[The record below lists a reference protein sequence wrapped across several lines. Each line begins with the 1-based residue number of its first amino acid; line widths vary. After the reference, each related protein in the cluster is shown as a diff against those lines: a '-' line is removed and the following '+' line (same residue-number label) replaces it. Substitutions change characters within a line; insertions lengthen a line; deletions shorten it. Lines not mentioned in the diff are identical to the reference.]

1 MRVVHHDHL
10 ALVERWLVF
19 DLQVVVGE
27 EDQSL
32 SLEAQSVVVD
42 RVVVAG
48 QVEVVV
54 HLMGQPE
61 TQNQLEQEEDHVN
74 DQAEQVVAGVEL
86 VVVLHVEVLMA
97 LVVVEEEVDYPR
109 HVARIFA
116 HEPAIYNDILIISN

>member
-1 MRVVHHDHL
+1 M
-10 ALVERWLVF
+10 VF

-54 HLMGQPE
+54 HLKPE
-61 TQNQLEQEEDHVN
+61 IQLEQEEDHVN

-116 HEPAIYNDILIISN
+116 HEPAIYNDLLIISN